1 MARHIIKLSG
11 DSVRKKG
18 KPKDGSSYG
27 VWVRALHLFTA
38 LVALLITY
46 DDFLYDERKIM
57 IPCYVYMHERGEY
70 LRFIFFF

>member
-1 MARHIIKLSG
+1 VA
-11 DSVRKKG
+11 VRKKG

-27 VWVRALHLFTA
+27 VWGRALRLFTA
-38 LVALLITY
+38 LFALLITY